1 MKPTEQKHCL
11 AKIALTV
18 AASLLAAGTS
28 GEASYLRAFGLG
40 GLHRVAATE
49 AASIGTATM
58 TPDGTI
64 ELRLRATGPGGMV
77 GEGFLTYGPS
87 DRQYAEILRHLGG
100 MRPGETKSVQPWPD
114 Q

>member
-64 ELRLRATGPGGMV
+64 ELRLRATARAAWWAKVSSPMGRAIGNTRRFCATSAG
-77 GEGFLTYGPS
+77 
-87 DRQYAEILRHLGG
+87 
-100 MRPGETKSVQPWPD
+100 
-114 Q
+114 